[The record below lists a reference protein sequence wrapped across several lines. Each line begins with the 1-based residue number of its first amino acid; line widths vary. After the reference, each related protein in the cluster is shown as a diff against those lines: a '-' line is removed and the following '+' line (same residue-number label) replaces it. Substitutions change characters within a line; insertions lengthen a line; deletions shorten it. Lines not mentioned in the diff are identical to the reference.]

1 MTARRVMGV
10 ETEYGI
16 VAGADA
22 DPTVLSAQ
30 LVTAYATAMRQGG
43 GGWDYLEESPLRDV
57 RGFDLAPAAAPPSLL
72 SDDDPTMINAVLT
85 NGARFYVDHAHP
97 EYSAPETVGPTAAVI
112 WDKAGELVLARAAD
126 LVASSAVSTGARIA
140 CYKNNTDGK
149 GASYGTHENYLTT
162 RATPFGSIVA
172 GLTPFLVTRQVFAG
186 AGRVGIGQAGQH
198 AGFQIASRSDFIEA
212 EVGLETTSKRP
223 IVNTRDEPHADPA
236 RHRRLHIILGDANC
250 AELPTFL
257 KLGTTSLVLAM
268 IEAGVLDVEN
278 LRLADPLKAIRAIS
292 HDPSLRETIETADG
306 RRLTAVELQLDYL
319 DLARK
324 FLDDR
329 FGADLDAE
337 TQRVLHEWGE
347 VLDDLAV
354 DPMRC
359 ADRLDWVAKLS
370 LLESYRERDGLDW
383 THAKLALVD
392 LQYSDVRPARGL
404 YHRLVGHGR
413 MRRLVDDTTIAAA
426 EHTPPADTRAWFRGE
441 CVRRYGRAVAA
452 ASWDSV
458 VLDSGHAGSALQR
471 VPTPDP
477 ERGTK
482 AMVSELLDRCPTPAL
497 LLEELSQRRDGSHHA
512 AG

>member
-1 MTARRVMGV
+1 MTSRRVMGI

-30 LVTAYATAMRQGG
+30 LVTAYATSMRHGG

-57 RGFDLAPAAAPPSLL
+57 RGFDLARSVAPSSLL
-72 SDDDPTMINAVLT
+72 TDDDPTMVNAVLT

-97 EYSAPETVGPTAAVI
+97 EYSGPETLGPLAAVR
-112 WDKAGELVLARAAD
+112 WDKAGELVLARASD
-126 LVASSAVSTGARIA
+126 LVAASAITTGQRIA

-149 GASYGTHENYLTT
+149 GASYGTHENYLTL
-162 RATPFGSIVA
+162 RSTPFGSIVS
-172 GLTPFLVTRQVFAG
+172 GLIPFLVTRQVFAG

-198 AGFQIASRSDFIEA
+198 AGFQVSARADFMEA

-268 IEAGVLDVEN
+268 IEADVLDVER
-278 LRLADPLKAIRAIS
+278 LRLADPLRAIRDIS
-292 HDPSLRETIETADG
+292 HDPGLTALVETADG
-306 RRLTAVELQLDYL
+306 RHVTALQIQLDYL

-324 FLDDR
+324 FVDDR
-329 FGADLDAE
+329 YGSDVDPE
-337 TQRVLHEWGE
+337 TEQVLAHWSEI
-347 VLDDLAV
+347 LDDLSI

-370 LLESYRERDGLDW
+370 LLESYRERDGLGW
-383 THAKLALVD
+383 SHAKLALVD
-392 LQYSDVRPARGL
+392 LQYSDVRPTRGL
-404 YHRLVGHGR
+404 YHRLVKLGR
-413 MRRLVDDTTIAAA
+413 MRRLLDDAEIAAA
-426 EHTPPADTRAWFRGE
+426 ERTPPADTRAWFRGE

-458 VLDSGHAGSALQR
+458 VLDTGDPGSPLQR
-471 VPTPDP
+471 VPTADP
-477 ERGTK
+477 ERGTR
-482 AMVSELLDRCPTPAL
+482 AMVEDLLDRCPTPAAL
-497 LLEELSQRRDGSHHA
+497 LAELSQRRGTS
-512 AG
+512 